1 MNVKAK
7 DLMQLM
13 ETWAPRALAEKWDH
27 PGLQVGNPEGD
38 VAKVLISLDL
48 TEEAVDFAAKNGIS
62 MIISHHPFLF
72 KALRE
77 LDLTT
82 YKGRVIGKLIKN
94 DILAFA
100 AHTNLDTAKGGV
112 NDALADA
119 LGLEN
124 REGLVSGKEE
134 ATYKLAIYLRPAVA
148 KAFRGYLEKEYAEET
163 DHYYFLDNDVDMA
176 DTVKLEM
183 NVKGAALPSVLQAL
197 QERAEGAHYDIYEL
211 QNGRS
216 REYMGRIG
224 DLPKE
229 MDGKEALSYIK
240 EKLGIPVLRYAGD
253 AGGKVRRVAVLGGA
267 GSEFAALAKSKGADL
282 YLTGDLKY
290 HEAQDAAALG
300 LLIADGGHFYTERVI
315 VPVLAKRMEEEAKKR
330 GWELEVIAYE
340 EQRDIFEQV

>member
-7 DLMQLM
+7 DIMQLM
-13 ETWAPRALAEKWDH
+13 ENWAPRALAEKWDH
-27 PGLQVGNPEGD
+27 PGLQVGNHDRE
-38 VAKVLISLDL
+38 VRKVLISLDL
-48 TEEAVDFAAKNGIS
+48 TEEAVDFAVENGIS

-72 KALRE
+72 KALHE

-82 YKGRVIGKLIKN
+82 YKGRVIEKLIKH

-124 REGLVSGKEE
+124 RVGLVGGREE
-134 ATYKLAIYLRPAVA
+134 AMYKLAIYLRPAVA
-148 KAFRGYLEKEYAEET
+148 KAFRGYLEKEYAKET
-163 DHYYFLDNDVDMA
+163 GHYYFLDNDVDMA

-183 NVKGAALPSVLQAL
+183 NVKGAALSDVLSAL
-197 QERAEGAHYDIYEL
+197 KERAGDAHYDVYEL
-211 QNGRS
+211 QNGGS

-229 MDGKEALSYIK
+229 MDGKVALSYIK

-253 AGGKVRRVAVLGGA
+253 ASRPVRRVAVLGGA

-315 VPVLAKRMEEEAKKR
+315 VPALARRMEEAASAR
-330 GWELEVIAYE
+330 GWDLEVVAYE
-340 EQRDIFEQV
+340 AQRDIFEEM